1 MSAEPGNRRNRIST
15 KKVTVYAL
23 FTALC
28 IVLGYLES
36 LLELNFIAPG
46 VKLGL
51 SNSAALILA
60 SRGDLKGAWLVNI
73 ARILLSAL
81 LFGSPVSLVFSLC
94 AGVASLIALSF
105 FIRIKSLSL
114 IGTGIISGAVHNSV
128 QCAVAVFF
136 VSSGILF
143 YLPILILCGG
153 VCGAFIG
160 LLSQIIS
167 KKMKTNTR
175 F

>member
-1 MSAEPGNRRNRIST
+1 MSAESGNRRNRINAKT
-15 KKVTVYAL
+15 LTVYAL
-23 FTALC
+23 FTAVCL
-28 IVLGYLES
+28 ILGYLES
-36 LLELNFIAPG
+36 LLELSFIAPG

-51 SNSAALILA
+51 ANSVALILA

-81 LFGSPVSLVFSLC
+81 LFGSPISLVFSLC
-94 AGVASLIALSF
+94 AGVASLTAVSF
-105 FIRIKSLSL
+105 LIKIKSVSL
-114 IGTGIISGAVHNSV
+114 IGTGIISGAVHNIT
-128 QCAVAVFF
+128 QCVAAVFL

-143 YLPILILCGG
+143 YMPLLILCGG
-153 VCGAFIG
+153 ACGALTG

-167 KKMKTNTR
+167 KKIKTNTR